1 MGIDDNNPANFPVG
15 IPLGVSGTTNQSYG
29 QNGSLRDII
38 NITSGSGA
46 NADKAIAFANQ
57 FAPLAP
63 KADPWEAAFQF
74 FAEMGKQ
81 ASVPGSTA
89 LGAAVGS
96 LQAPMDY
103 LNAKKKERRDSEAAR
118 TQMALTVGAGLK
130 GPKEEYIQA
139 VIDNIA
145 GLYTSTE
152 IEAAKAEG
160 KTVTIYEKPSV
171 AKVNTAFETLKA
183 RAEAAGFEEGTPE
196 YKNFMRTGGKQG
208 SKGFTITTSDGT
220 TITQGGDG
228 ETGKIPAGFLR
239 KTDEKTGATIDYVI
253 EGSEQAV
260 EVQEKANVF
269 NLKIETGLDMIRT
282 VESVVGRPAG
292 DGFTALPADPALPG
306 ILGLIEGNLPAKT
319 QAQANLMVKV
329 NQIQGEAFLQ
339 AFATL
344 KGGGQITEIE
354 GRKATQAIARLDRI
368 QDPEEFSKALFEFV
382 EIVRR
387 GIRNNQAGLA
397 ALPTVTTAPPEIEN
411 VDIPESFL
419 TSEQVIKI
427 TKDAGITLEQLWNK
441 MPEEQRLKYGQ

>member
-1 MGIDDNNPANFPVG
+1 MARHDIANYPVG
-15 IPLGVSGTTNQSYG
+15 VPLGASGTTNQGYG
-29 QNGSLRDII
+29 QNGSLRDILS
-38 NITSGSGA
+38 ITSGSA
-46 NADKAIAFANQ
+46 DSADKAMAFANQ

-103 LNAKKKERRDSEAAR
+103 LNAKKKERRESEAAR

-130 GPKEEYIQA
+130 KPKEEYIQA
-139 VIDNIA
+139 VIDDTA

-160 KTVTIYEKPSV
+160 KTVTIYEKPL
-171 AKVNTAFETLKA
+171 APKVNTAFETLKA
-183 RAEAAGFEEGTPE
+183 RAKAAGYEEGTPE
-196 YKNFMRTGGKQG
+196 YKQFMRTGGKQG

-220 TITQGGDG
+220 VITQGGNG
-228 ETGKIPAGFLR
+228 ETGRVPAGFLR
-239 KTDEKTGATIDYVI
+239 KTDEDTGATVDYVI

-269 NLKIETGLDMIRT
+269 NAKIDTGLDMIRT
-282 VESVVGRPAG
+282 VESIVGRQAG
-292 DGFTALPADPALPG
+292 DGLTALPPDPALAG
-306 ILGLIEGNLPAKT
+306 ILGLVEGNLPAKT
-319 QAQANLMVKV
+319 QAQANLLVKIE
-329 NQIQGEAFLQ
+329 QIQGEAFLQ

-354 GRKATQAIARLDRI
+354 GKKATQAIARLNRI

-397 ALPTVTTAPPEIEN
+397 ALPIVTTAPPKIKN
-411 VDIPESFL
+411 ADIPESFL

-427 TKDAGITLEQLWNK
+427 TKDARITPEQLWSK
-441 MPEEQRLKYGQ
+441 MTQEQRLKYGQ